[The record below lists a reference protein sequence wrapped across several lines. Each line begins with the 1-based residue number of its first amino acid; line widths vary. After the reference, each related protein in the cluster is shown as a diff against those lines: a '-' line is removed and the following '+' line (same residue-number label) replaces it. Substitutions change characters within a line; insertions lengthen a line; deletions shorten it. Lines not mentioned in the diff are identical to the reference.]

1 MGYRGAPE
9 SGVGTVDPK
18 RNALTGVALGVIADI
33 SSPGP
38 T

>member
-9 SGVGTVDPK
+9 SGVGPEE